1 MVLSTPVAPSE
12 QDRKVIETF
21 SRALEHVPADHAR
34 IVVDGKAPETLAVPR
49 PIFEVL
55 KIVADQMGKGRAI
68 SVVPTKMLV
77 TTQQAADLL
86 GVSRQ
91 HVVKLITEKELPHEM
106 VGTHRRIRME
116 DLIQYKR
123 RRESTRDEALRR
135 LSEQAERLELKY

>member
-1 MVLSTPVAPSE
+1 MC
-12 QDRKVIETF
+12 R
-21 SRALEHVPADHAR
+21 ADHAQ

-49 PIFEVL
+49 PILEVL
-55 KIVADQMGKGRAI
+55 KTVADQMGKGRAI

-77 TTQQAADLL
+77 TTQQAAHLF

-91 HVVKLITEKELPHEM
+91 HVVNLITEKELPHEM
-106 VGTHRRIRME
+106 VGTYRRIRME

-135 LSEQAERLELKY
+135 LGEQAERLELKY

>member
-1 MVLSTPVAPSE
+1 MTLSTPVAPTE

-21 SRALEHVPADHAR
+21 SRALENVPANHAQ
-34 IVVDGKAPETLAVPR
+34 IMVDGKTTETLAVPQAV
-49 PIFEVL
+49 FEVL

-68 SVVPTKMLV
+68 SVVPTKMRV

-91 HVVKLITEKELPHEM
+91 HVVNLITEKEIPFEM

-116 DLIQYKR
+116 DLVEYKR

-135 LSEQAERLELKY
+135 LSDQAERLDLKY

>member
-1 MVLSTPVAPSE
+1 
-12 QDRKVIETF
+12 
-21 SRALEHVPADHAR
+21 
-34 IVVDGKAPETLAVPR
+34 
-49 PIFEVL
+49 
-55 KIVADQMGKGRAI
+55 AI
-68 SVVPTKMLV
+68 TIVPTKMLV

-91 HVVKLITEKELPHEM
+91 HVVKLITNKELPHEM

-116 DLIQYKR
+116 DLIQFKR